1 MRIPGNA
8 SIVARQSQEVGVR
21 SSMPPLGPPLA
32 VPIAER
38 MELQVSGG
46 AAVLHNHE
54 YVRNSFGSI
63 NGGVLGIVVVAA
75 AEDATGMM
83 AADLTLRYVGQ
94 TKVGTGAGD
103 SDHRAGARDDHAV
116 TEVSVVDTGADD
128 LLLAHAIVTTVR
140 A

>member
-1 MRIPGNA
+1 
-8 SIVARQSQEVGVR
+8 
-21 SSMPPLGPPLA
+21 
-32 VPIAER
+32 
-38 MELQVSGG
+38 MELQVGDG
-46 AAVLHNHE
+46 AAVLHNHD

-75 AEDATGMM
+75 AEDATGMI

-94 TKVGTGAGD
+94 TKVGPARASTTIVR
-103 SDHRAGARDDHAV
+103 RAGDHAV